1 MENKTHWKTLRNPD
15 FFGSYV
21 PIEAGGDVVVKILS
35 VAKETVTV
43 ADGKIEEHTIA
54 QLENYPP
61 WILNS
66 INQKTITKA
75 LNTPFV
81 EDWAGKRVTCYAA
94 KVRAFG
100 ENVEAVRVRDKA
112 PAEEVAEKVAEE
124 VAEKVAEKPELT
136 PSHDQWDGWN
146 TAVVTGEVDIA
157 EVKKHYT
164 LTAKNEKLIS
174 KK

>member
-1 MENKTHWKTLRNPD
+1 MNEKTHWKTLRNPD
-15 FFGSYV
+15 FFGAYV
-21 PIEAGGDVVVKILS
+21 PIEAGGDVIVKILA

-43 ADGKIEEHTIA
+43 ADGKKEEHTIA
-54 QLENYPP
+54 QLEGYPP

-75 LNTPFV
+75 LGSPFV

-112 PAEEVAEKVAEE
+112 PAEEVAEQVD
-124 VAEKVAEKPELT
+124 EKPELE
-136 PSHDQWDGWN
+136 PNHEQWNGWHS
-146 TAVVTGEVDIA
+146 AVVAGEVDIA
-157 EVKKHYT
+157 EVKKHYK
-164 LTAKNEKLIS
+164 LTAKNETLIQ